1 MKTEPGTYALILE
14 CAVRAELRISRR
26 LRMDTEPGYYVY
38 VGSAFGPGGVR
49 ARVSRHFQRE
59 KAKRWHIDFLR
70 EFVTFREVWYSHA
83 PKHLEHVWARI
94 FHEMAGY
101 LPVEGF
107 GCSDCKCRSH
117 LFRTQKQPEL
127 AVFSRRAAGKTEV
140 LGFPEAGFAEPGGF
154 HLES

>member
-14 CAVRAELRISRR
+14 CAVRAGLRIGLR
-26 LRMDTEPGYYVY
+26 LKMDTEPGYYIY

-49 ARVSRHFQRE
+49 ARVSRHFKRE

-70 EFVTFREVWYSHA
+70 ESVIFREVWYTHS
-83 PKHLEHVWARI
+83 PEHLEHVWARI
-94 FHEMAGY
+94 FQDMAGV

-107 GCSDCKCRSH
+107 GCTDCKCRAH
-117 LFRTQKQPEL
+117 LFRIPERPDL
-127 AVFSRRAAGKTEV
+127 SVFSRRAAGKIEV
-140 LGFPEAGFAEPGGF
+140 RGFTEAGFAEPGGL